1 MNSYLRLSLV
11 VIFLSV
17 LVSSSYA
24 QMPVGWWKFDDPGNL
39 TVAVPGYGND
49 LELIGTHEAISGP
62 TAGNGAVRIGV
73 GSYYKLTH
81 GIAPN
86 GGGTMVNEY
95 SLMFD
100 FKVSNIGIWH
110 TFFQTNT
117 DVLADDGDYFKNTTG
132 HLGTFVLN
140 YSGFAVE
147 ADTWYRMIL
156 SIKNGTHYRSY
167 IDGALIIEHVAQPI
181 DDRWGLAEY
190 FYLFGDNDGDD
201 GSIDIAEVAMWDHA
215 LTADEIA
222 SFGTVG
228 GTLPVELTSFTASQ
242 SNGNVILNWE
252 TATEI
257 NNSGFEIE
265 RSSQNENWRRI
276 GFVAGLGTTSEN
288 QSYSFIDKNI
298 GSGIFLYRLKQI
310 DYNGSFEY
318 SDAVEISVSPKDF
331 TLYNNYPN
339 PFNPSTNIVYGLPT
353 DAFVTLRIYNSVGEQ
368 VVELVNEY
376 QPAGLYTQTFNAHSQ
391 NKQLP
396 SGIYFAELI
405 ANGNAQRI
413 KMLLLK

>member
-1 MNSYLRLSLV
+1 MKKHLQILMLMTTMIAITSSVSYS
-11 VIFLSV
+11 
-17 LVSSSYA
+17 
-24 QMPVGWWKFDDPGNL
+24 QQGWWKFDDPGNL
-39 TVAVPGYGND
+39 TAAVPGYGND
-49 LELIGTHEAISGP
+49 LELFGTHEAIAGP
-62 TAGNGAVRIGV
+62 TGDNGAVRIGV

-100 FKVSNIGIWH
+100 FRVADIGIWH

-147 ADTWYRMIL
+147 ANTWYRMIL

-167 IDGALIIEHVAQPI
+167 IDGSLIIEHVAQPI
-181 DDRWGLAEY
+181 DDRWGLAEF

-201 GSIDIAEVAMWDHA
+201 GVIDIAEVAMWDYA

-228 GTLPVELTSFTASQ
+228 GVLPVELTSFTAAQ

-257 NNSGFEIE
+257 NNNGFEIE
-265 RSSQNENWRRI
+265 RSSQNETWRRV
-276 GFVAGLGTTSEN
+276 GFVSGFGTTSEKHA
-288 QSYSFIDKNI
+288 YSFVDKN
-298 GSGIFLYRLKQI
+298 SGAGKYLYRFQQN
-310 DYNGSFEY
+310 DYNRSFEY
-318 SDAVEISVSPKDF
+318 SDVVEISVSPEEF

-368 VVELVNEY
+368 VVELINEY
-376 QPAGLYTQTFNAHSQ
+376 QPAGLYTQTFNASSQ
-391 NKQLP
+391 NRSLP